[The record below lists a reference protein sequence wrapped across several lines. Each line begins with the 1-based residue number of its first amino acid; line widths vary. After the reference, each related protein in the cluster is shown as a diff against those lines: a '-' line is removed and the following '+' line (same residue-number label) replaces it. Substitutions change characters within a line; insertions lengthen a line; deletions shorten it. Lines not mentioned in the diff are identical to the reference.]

1 MKSIKSKLSIV
12 MLLMVITSSIA
23 MVFVSLSESFKM
35 ISSITDKQ
43 FEEKLNSSESMLEL
57 YLLEEFGSFSLSA
70 DGTTLLDD
78 AESPIDNKFEYIDK
92 FSDNMNVVATVFS
105 KKDNDFV
112 RVLTTVKDENGQ
124 RAIGTL
130 LDNSTQA
137 YSEVS
142 NGKEFFG
149 STDILGKSYITK
161 YKPMLDASGNIIGIY
176 FVGVANETV
185 QNIIS
190 DGKISTVRSVAIL
203 SIVVLLIA
211 TIVSMRF
218 SSKLSNPIKQ
228 VTEVAHEIADGN
240 FDVMLHINSND
251 EIGDLSE
258 SFNRTVHRLS
268 EYQSYIDE
276 ISESLVQVSEGNLQI
291 ELQLDYHGQFKKL
304 KDNFNALVE
313 NLSETLIQIN
323 QAADQVKSSSSE
335 VAGGAQFLANGST
348 EQASSVEELS
358 ATITEISTQIS
369 QNADNVM
376 SANKLANETSSEM
389 LDSNEKMKHMMT
401 SMDEISEKSN
411 EIQKV
416 IKTIEDIAFQTN
428 ILALNAS
435 IEAARAGSAGK
446 GFAVVADE
454 VRNLA
459 QKSAEAAKNT
469 TLLISSSIQAVEKG
483 VSIADETATSL
494 NTVVEKVENIVE
506 RINDISEASSQQAE
520 ATEQI
525 TMGIDQISMVT
536 QTNSATAEQSAALS
550 QELSTQAQI
559 LKDLVS
565 KFTLKI

>member
-43 FEEKLNSSESMLEL
+43 FEEKLNTSENMLEL
-57 YLLEEFGSFSLSA
+57 YLLEEFGSFSLSS
-70 DGTTLLDD
+70 DGTLLDD
-78 AESPIDNKFEYIDK
+78 AGNPIDNKFEHIDK

-105 KKDNDFV
+105 KKNSDFV
-112 RVLTTVKDENGQ
+112 RILTTVKDENGQ

-130 LDNSTQA
+130 LDNSTKA

-142 NGKEFFG
+142 NGKEFIG
-149 STDILGKSYITK
+149 SADILGKSYITK

-185 QNIIS
+185 KNIIS
-190 DGKISTVRSVAIL
+190 EGKTSTVSSVAIL

-211 TIVSMRF
+211 MIVSMKF

-240 FDVMLHINSND
+240 FDVKLHINSND

-304 KDNFNALVE
+304 KDNFNSLLE
-313 NLSETLIQIN
+313 NLSETLVQIN
-323 QAADQVKSSSSE
+323 QAADHVKSSSSE
-335 VAGGAQFLANGST
+335 VASGAQFLANGST

-389 LDSNEKMKHMMT
+389 LESNEKMKHMMT

-411 EIQKV
+411 EIQKI

-446 GFAVVADE
+446 GFSVVADE

-565 KFTLKI
+565 KFTLKV

>member
-12 MLLMVITSSIA
+12 MLLMVIISSVS

-35 ISSITDKQ
+35 SSSITAKQ
-43 FEEKLNSSESMLEL
+43 FEEKLNSSENMLEL
-57 YLLEEFGSFSLSA
+57 YLSEEFGNFSISA
-70 DGTTLLDD
+70 DGTLLDNAGNSVD
-78 AESPIDNKFEYIDK
+78 GKFEHIDK
-92 FSDNMNVVATVFS
+92 FSENMNVVATVFS
-105 KKDNDFV
+105 KKNNDFV
-112 RVLTTVKDENGQ
+112 RILTTIKEENGQ

-130 LDNSTQA
+130 LDSSTKA
-137 YSEVS
+137 YDEIS
-142 NGKEFFG
+142 NGKEYFG
-149 STDILGKSYITK
+149 SAEILGKSYITK
-161 YKPMLDASGNIIGIY
+161 YKPMLDSSGNIIGIY

-185 QNIIS
+185 ESIIS
-190 DGKISTVRSVAIL
+190 EGKISTIRSVAIL
-203 SIVVLLIA
+203 SVVMLLIA
-211 TIVSMRF
+211 TIISIKF
-218 SSKLSNPIKQ
+218 STKLSNPIKQ
-228 VTEVAHEIADGN
+228 VTDVAHEIADGN
-240 FDVMLHINSND
+240 FDVVLHINSND

-268 EYQSYIDE
+268 EYQGYIDE
-276 ISESLVQVSEGNLQI
+276 ISESLVELSNGNLEI
-291 ELQLDYHGQFKKL
+291 ELQLDYHGQFRKL
-304 KDNFNALVE
+304 KYNFNSLLE
-313 NLSETLIQIN
+313 NLNETFIQIN

-335 VAGGAQFLANGST
+335 VASGAQFLANGST

-369 QNADNVM
+369 QNAANVI
-376 SANKLANETSSEM
+376 SADKLAVETSSEM
-389 LDSNEKMKHMMT
+389 IESNEKMKHMIT

-411 EIQKV
+411 EIQKI